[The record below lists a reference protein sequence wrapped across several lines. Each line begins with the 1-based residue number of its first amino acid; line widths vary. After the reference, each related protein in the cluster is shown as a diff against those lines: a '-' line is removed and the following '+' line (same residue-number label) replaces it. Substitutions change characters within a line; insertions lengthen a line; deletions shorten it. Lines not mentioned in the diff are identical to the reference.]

1 MAYRPSVY
9 IVHNQENSYIQENER
24 LPLTKENLINLS
36 QSTTLMSNEILERYC
51 QEISRPARYDRR
63 QSSVTTTSPDTVL
76 ASPRLLPFPYHNDS
90 LFLPTAEQLQY
101 NLTTS
106 SSSSSY
112 SQTEISSLFSSNLP
126 ITCPHSAVHIKK
138 CRSNNGSS
146 FSASR
151 ISPERR
157 SLPAKMEHSIKPRH
171 STVSG
176 CTRQTSFRSST
187 HSTASSIY
195 KESSSD
201 KKPWLKRLL
210 KFLSKNKGKL
220 NRKQPLQNQ
229 PKNKLDQ
236 VWFCQFS
243 KNPTNFIENQQLIAT
258 VS

>member
-1 MAYRPSVY
+1 
-9 IVHNQENSYIQENER
+9 
-24 LPLTKENLINLS
+24 
-36 QSTTLMSNEILERYC
+36 
-51 QEISRPARYDRR
+51 
-63 QSSVTTTSPDTVL
+63 
-76 ASPRLLPFPYHNDS
+76 
-90 LFLPTAEQLQY
+90 
-101 NLTTS
+101 
-106 SSSSSY
+106 
-112 SQTEISSLFSSNLP
+112 
-126 ITCPHSAVHIKK
+126 
-138 CRSNNGSS
+138 
-146 FSASR
+146 
-151 ISPERR
+151 
-157 SLPAKMEHSIKPRH
+157 MEHSLKPRH

-187 HSTASSIY
+187 YSTASSIY